1 MVDNHSDFLIN
12 EFLDPK
18 PRLSIL
24 DHITVQLFILP
35 LLILKGKLL
44 IVPACNKGP
53 NIKLGKSVPVYDC
66 PVHFVRG
73 QAKPIGIDLLLID

>member
-1 MVDNHSDFLIN
+1 VVDDHSDFLIN
-12 EFLDPK
+12 EFFDPK

-24 DHITVQLFILP
+24 DHITVQLSLLP

-44 IVPACNKGP
+44 IVPACNKGT

-66 PVHFVRG
+66 PVHFVSG
-73 QAKPIGIDLLLID
+73 QPKPIGVDLLLID

>member
-1 MVDNHSDFLIN
+1 MVDDHSDFLIN

-24 DHITVQLFILP
+24 DHITVQLSLLP
-35 LLILKGKLL
+35 LLILKGNLL
-44 IVPACNKGP
+44 IVPACNKGA

-73 QAKPIGIDLLLID
+73 QPKPIGVDLLLID